1 MRRVGNL
8 YDTIADYD
16 NLLLAYLKA
25 IRGKRQKRDVMR
37 FNHDFSENMN
47 RLLCDIK
54 EEKVVV
60 GDYLYFYIS
69 DPKRR
74 KICAAPLRERI
85 LHHAIMNVCHPIF
98 DRNLIATTYAT
109 RKGKGQYQALNELK
123 SKLGYYKVAV
133 KLDYRKYFDSIDHET
148 LKEILRRIIK
158 DSRLL
163 ALFDKIIG
171 SYCSAPGRGLPIG
184 NLTSQYMANL
194 YLSSLDHMMKEQLRV
209 PVYVRYMDDIVMLF
223 ENRDKAKAAVDFI
236 MNYSNDKLKLTLKPP
251 IFCSCRD
258 GVNFLGYKVMPHYLL
273 LNGRSKRRFRTRLRY
288 CESNLALCRWTER
301 EYFDHIVPL
310 MAFAMHAQS
319 WKYRTECMK
328 ILG

>member
-8 YDTIADYD
+8 YDMIADYD

-25 IRGKRQKRDVMR
+25 IRGKRQKRDVVR
-37 FNHDFSENMN
+37 FNHDFSENID

-54 EEKVVV
+54 EEIVEV
-60 GDYLYFYIS
+60 GDYHYFYIS

-148 LKEILRRIIK
+148 LKLILRRSSQYI
-158 DSRLL
+158 DSLQYTVYQYVSIAKRARETNWAQIEDLL
-163 ALFDKIIG
+163 LLSIIG
-171 SYCSAPGRGLPIG
+171 
-184 NLTSQYMANL
+184 Q
-194 YLSSLDHMMKEQLRV
+194 K
-209 PVYVRYMDDIVMLF
+209 
-223 ENRDKAKAAVDFI
+223 
-236 MNYSNDKLKLTLKPP
+236 TL
-251 IFCSCRD
+251 
-258 GVNFLGYKVMPHYLL
+258 
-273 LNGRSKRRFRTRLRY
+273 
-288 CESNLALCRWTER
+288 
-301 EYFDHIVPL
+301 
-310 MAFAMHAQS
+310 Q
-319 WKYRTECMK
+319 K
-328 ILG
+328 IQ